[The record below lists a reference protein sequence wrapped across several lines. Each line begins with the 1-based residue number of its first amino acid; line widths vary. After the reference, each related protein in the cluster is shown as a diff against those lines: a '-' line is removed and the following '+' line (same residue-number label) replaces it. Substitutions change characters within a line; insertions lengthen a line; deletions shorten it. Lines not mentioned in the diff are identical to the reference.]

1 MSIKDT
7 YGMGWSDARGVFG
20 NVERHYV
27 YRKVMK
33 DWHTF
38 LPKSSQRY
46 KIVCGTNTLA
56 DNLTSDEAD
65 ALLKILIATI
75 D

>member
-1 MSIKDT
+1 MSTEK
-7 YGMGWSDARGVFG
+7 YVFGWSDVRGTFG

-27 YRKVMK
+27 YQKVMK

-56 DNLTSDEAD
+56 DDLKSDEAD
-65 ALLKILIATI
+65 ALLKIFIANI
-75 D
+75 N